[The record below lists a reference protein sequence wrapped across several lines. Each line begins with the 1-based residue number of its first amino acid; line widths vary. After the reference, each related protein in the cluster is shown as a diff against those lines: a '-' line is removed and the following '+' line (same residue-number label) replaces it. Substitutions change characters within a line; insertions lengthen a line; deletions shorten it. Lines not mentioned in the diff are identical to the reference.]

1 MKKILT
7 LVLIALL
14 AIASLGVASAEE
26 ARGEGKT
33 IGICLTS
40 QALARTVLDSI
51 YLTEYLEEMGYDVE
65 IVYSEQ
71 DAAVQATQFETFVSM
86 GVDGIIISPS
96 DSTALSNAVEVAYD
110 NEIPVMVYDALI
122 MNSPYIEYY
131 ATDDLYAVGATQ
143 GGYIVDALG
152 LEEGKGPFNLEIFS
166 GSMTDNNA
174 TYFFEGAM
182 DQLQPYI
189 DSGMLVVKSGQVDRT
204 STATDKWSATNAQTR
219 ADAILSTYYSDGTHL
234 DACLTQNDDLAAGV
248 IAACKSAG
256 YGTEDNPLP
265 LTTGQDC
272 NVSAI
277 LSIINGEQSSTVFKN
292 IKELAYAASV
302 GIDAVIH
309 DEEMPWDPEMVG
321 SYNNNAVDV
330 TTYQVKPLLLTAEN
344 WYELIVESGFYD
356 AEDLGMTEEELAAY
370 APAA

>member
-7 LVLIALL
+7 LVLIAML
-14 AIASLGVASAEE
+14 ALTSLGAASAEE
-26 ARGEGKT
+26 LRGEGKT

-40 QALARTVLDSI
+40 QALARTVLDSV
-51 YLTEYLEEMGYDVE
+51 YLTEYLEEMGYEVE
-65 IVYSEQ
+65 IVFSEQ
-71 DAAVQATQFETFVSM
+71 DAAVQSMQLETFVSM

-96 DSTALSNAVEVAYD
+96 DGTALTNAIELAHD
-110 NEIPVMVYDALI
+110 NNVPVMDYDALI
-122 MNSPYIEYY
+122 MDSPYVEYY

-143 GGYIVDALG
+143 GQFLVDALG
-152 LEEGKGPFNLEIFS
+152 LAEGNGPFNLEIFS

-174 TYFFEGAM
+174 NYFYQGAM
-182 DQLQPYI
+182 DQIQPYI
-189 DSGMLVVKSGQVDRT
+189 DSGMLVVKSGQIDRT
-204 STATDKWSATNAQTR
+204 ATSIDRWSATTAQTR
-219 ADAILSTYYSDGTHL
+219 ADAILSTYYSDGSHL

-256 YGTEDNPLP
+256 YGTEENPLP

-292 IKELAYAASV
+292 IQELAYAASV
-302 GIDAVIH
+302 GIDAMIH
-309 DEEMPWDPEMVG
+309 GEEMPWDPEKIG
-321 SYNNNAVDV
+321 SYNNNVVDV
-330 TTYQVKPLLLTAEN
+330 PTYQVTPLLLTVDN

-370 APAA
+370 AG